1 MSKLQVA
8 WTFPTGDNNKY
19 FFNPVVVDGTMYVLA
34 RSNSIVALH
43 HKKLYV
49 IGFLRV
55 IMYAD
60 NRPRSKTQ
68 HVVCQLIPCEAR
80 ISLQL
85 IG

>member
-1 MSKLQVA
+1 LAVTANEA
-8 WTFPTGDNNKY
+8 WPSGFDAAFDK
-19 FFNPVVVDGTMYVLA
+19 